1 MVCTQSRSKLSLR
14 PNNETCQIS
23 YMSWQKKSKAS
34 CRCLCKAKKKKNI
47 LDKTDSY
54 MWNWGDIILDFN
66 HSAYCYATVLAL
78 DGVLMAKQCPMYWC
92 MFMNSVRCNLQKL
105 RLLLQLFNFPRSSW
119 WLQFM
124 GSMGFLWRLMRWW
137 DALQIPRMHQP
148 SSSARRKRLLWTRV

>member
-1 MVCTQSRSKLSLR
+1 MKHAKFRTCLGRRSPKR
-14 PNNETCQIS
+14 PVGVF
-23 YMSWQKKSKAS
+23 
-34 CRCLCKAKKKKNI
+34 AKQKKKNI

-66 HSAYCYATVLAL
+66 HSAYCYATRLAL
-78 DGVLMAKQCPMYWC
+78 DGVLVAKQCPMYWC